1 VEEAGQWRS
10 HCHNYRRA
18 LASAVGSSVPRP
30 ADPLQPYH
38 LLCCIHHRAHHPR
51 GDVRYRS
58 RVACGCTIA
67 GLPPP
72 PPRKSPV
79 LSPRAR
85 KAVRVHFRG
94 LRELWAS
101 SISHTEPW
109 CGVNFSSSLFCR
121 RRPLRSVIMLHHLRQ
136 VLSVRRGG
144 SPARTDARCG
154 FAWAEPCTRPLEFF
168 AGAGAPP
175 HHRSVPWEDVSA
187 SWIAVRLF
195 LPYLPRSV
203 LNVALSA
210 MSFGGRR
217 VRHCFSPASTPLGEL
232 CSSRWMFCQWCEAY
246 PLSIRERTSVISSP
260 YWCVGYE
267 VRSLA
272 RR

>member
-1 VEEAGQWRS
+1 
-10 HCHNYRRA
+10 
-18 LASAVGSSVPRP
+18 VPRP

-58 RVACGCTIA
+58 RDACGCTIA